1 MGRPKK
7 ITMDI
12 KRIIICL
19 HRQNYSLA
27 AISKYLSAFS
37 NISLSRTSIK
47 YTIDAHN
54 DFIKHISHIK
64 LVTLEKPGIP
74 KIIMLPSG
82 IRPEDITKFT
92 KNNSGAQASL
102 KEKDELTEHE
112 HINSYDSKNNKS

>member
-7 ITMDI
+7 ITLDI

-27 AISKYLSAFS
+27 GISKYLSASS

-47 YTIDAHN
+47 YTIGAHN
-54 DFIKHISHIK
+54 DFIKHFSHIK

-82 IRPEDITKFT
+82 IRLEDIRRFIKI
-92 KNNSGAQASL
+92 NSRAQASL

-112 HINSYDSKNNKS
+112 HINSHDSKDNKS